1 MKVQS
6 IGRENIFFEIK
17 NIILQDDGACHF
29 VPITGKGGSGKTM
42 LFNQIQEYF
51 DSHADEYPHVLV
63 VNYDYRDLRSQSLAG
78 TLYINV
84 CKMLQRN
91 PKMFPPEAV
100 EHFFRMLLEMPEDLS
115 VLINFLMIELE
126 YLVKAGIRLVL
137 LEDTIEVINAP
148 SDYINN
154 TFQIGAFLPNCVAI
168 VAGRPEDNTY
178 DHLEVINSNL
188 GNNDWVLHPPFEL
201 TSFSLEETKQLV
213 QSYFGDTLG
222 KDLIKKIHLLTNGSP
237 IHLAIVI
244 EVLNH
249 NPNLEILHEDID
261 VLEMQFNT
269 DKAGLIS
276 RFEYDMLAEISKLGS
291 TIDWTILYLAY
302 LNRRYDRKII
312 KLLMGGNDREI
323 EALEDKYKSLLYLR
337 KSSLPSREKREI
349 LHDEIQR
356 MINSLIWDRIDFMK
370 EHRKAI
376 TYQIIEGYYQP
387 EIKKCEDRLLSV
399 SDKDMSLDDLTR
411 YLEDAFNLAELQ
423 NERLDYLL
431 RVDVPGGIDYF
442 HQLAEEVNRSPHPN
456 FFRLLL
462 HDGVKNIGLSRYIS
476 SEEIEENIYQASSS

>member
-6 IGRENIFFEIK
+6 IGRENIFLEIK
-17 NIILQDDGACHF
+17 DIILQDDGVCHF
-29 VPITGKGGSGKTM
+29 IPITGKGGSGKTM

-51 DSHADEYPHVLV
+51 DNHVDEYPHVLV

-78 TLYINV
+78 TLYVNV

-100 EHFFRMLLEMPEDLS
+100 EHFFRMLLETPEDLNA
-115 VLINFLMIELE
+115 LISFLMMELE

-188 GNNDWVLHPPFEL
+188 GDNDWVLHPPFVL
-201 TSFSLEETKQLV
+201 ASFSLEETKKLV
-213 QSYFGDTLG
+213 QSYFGNNLS
-222 KDLIKKIHLLTNGSP
+222 KDLIEKIYLLTNGSP

-249 NPNLEILHEDID
+249 NANLEILQEDID
-261 VLEMQFNT
+261 DLVLQFNS
-269 DKAGLIS
+269 DKAGFIS
-276 RFEYDMLAEISKLGS
+276 RFEYDLLAKISKLGS

-312 KLLMGGNDREI
+312 KLLMGGNEREI

-376 TYQIIEGYYQP
+376 TYKVIEGYYQP
-387 EIKKCEDRLLSV
+387 EIKKVEDRLITV
-399 SDKDMSLDDLTR
+399 SDKDMSLDDLIR
-411 YLEDAFNLAELQ
+411 YLEESFNLAELQ

-442 HQLAEEVNRSPHPN
+442 HQLSEEVNRSSHPN

-462 HDGVKNIGLSRYIS
+462 HDGVKNIGLSRYMPVK
-476 SEEIEENIYQASSS
+476 EIQARINQR